1 MNARDVRKIVV
12 DQIADRWG
20 ETNSHSVN
28 LRTALVMPS
37 QTQMIL
43 RLVRNGKI
51 KDSTVNVWVVLLER
65 PDGDGYI
72 IFYDDARDQF
82 GLASSGFNDDQHPVI
97 CGYYGNFWT
106 TFKGM

>member
-1 MNARDVRKIVV
+1 MFGLCCSK
-12 DQIADRWG
+12 
-20 ETNSHSVN
+20 
-28 LRTALVMPS
+28 
-37 QTQMIL
+37 
-43 RLVRNGKI
+43 
-51 KDSTVNVWVVLLER
+51 R

-97 CGYYGNFWT
+97 CGYYGDFWT